1 MPTARLTKNP
11 SFGYNLDIMTLKEQ
25 TMSTAIYDALT
36 DQERREVRMFGATRK
51 QVDEAVSSYL
61 VVKSPKEVVMEM
73 LMAAWR
79 EANWGE
85 LEDSRQTLNRAKI
98 TIRRFYRADDGARG
112 FFFKPEGEAYSIL
125 SDAQFLMEHDDVV
138 RAKMC
143 IDEAHQ
149 MIESGVNIRG

>member
-1 MPTARLTKNP
+1 VN
-11 SFGYNLDIMTLKEQ
+11 NKEQ
-25 TMSTAIYDALT
+25 AMTTAIYDALT
-36 DQERREVRMFGATRK
+36 EDQKREIRMFGATRRDVDAAVDSYLTTGFGVTPK
-51 QVDEAVSSYL
+51 QVI
-61 VVKSPKEVVMEM
+61 MHM
-73 LMAAWR
+73 LMSAWS
-79 EANWGE
+79 ELNWGE
-85 LEDSRQTLNRAKI
+85 TEDARQTLNRVKV

-125 SDAQFLMEHDDVV
+125 SDAQFLMERDDVI

>member
-1 MPTARLTKNP
+1 MLTKTEH
-11 SFGYNLDIMTLKEQ
+11 IMT
-25 TMSTAIYDALT
+25 TAIYDALT
-36 DQERREVRMFGATRK
+36 DDQKREVRMFGATRQDVDAAVDSYLTTGFGVTPK
-51 QVDEAVSSYL
+51 QVI
-61 VVKSPKEVVMEM
+61 MHM
-73 LMAAWR
+73 LMSAWS
-79 EANWGE
+79 ELNWGE
-85 LEDSRQTLNRAKI
+85 TEDARQTLNRVKV

-125 SDAQFLMEHDDVV
+125 SDAQFLMERDDAV